1 MEEIWTMEGV
11 LVLRDDCFLDL
22 LERWLLLL
30 LLDDDGFLDLD
41 DDDGVARTRR
51 LG

>member
-1 MEEIWTMEGV
+1 MEGV

-22 LERWLLLL
+22 LERWLLLLL